1 MVLMR
6 DLIEQISIT
15 LLTAFEL
22 TFGIVAAVT
31 LTFTLGQPVFV
42 ESTLRWFYEWSPP
55 WRSNGSTSSL
65 ISLLEIKRP
74 VSSNL

>member
-1 MVLMR
+1 MMLMR
-6 DLIEQISIT
+6 DLIEQISIK
-15 LLTAFEL
+15 LLIAL
-22 TFGIVAAVT
+22 TYLGIVAAVT

-42 ESTLRWFYEWSPP
+42 ESTLRWFYESSPL

-74 VSSNL
+74 LSSNL